1 MAFHR
6 ESRQFSVGGDPSGST
21 CAAAQK
27 PRTSGL
33 DVDNDE
39 MMFSADHESRLFQKG
54 GGVQRCL
61 HGSSIR
67 TTRGRGS
74 EDRDWIADVSNG
86 IPTGDR
92 SDGMEDEDDD
102 ERHDLEEDGE
112 DEGRIFQ
119 KDGTEGNQN
128 NGSSNLHCRSEK
140 VHQDTTDLLVRH
152 SSFGSRREVLAEDG
166 NGDTHMENFNGQ
178 QKKQYRA
185 ADYDKPDSLSGTDSD
200 GTQTLQG
207 GDGPDKHQEELGREK
222 EHDSTRGKET
232 SSSLDSGEC
241 VRMHLSDPI
250 TGALMDDAMILF
262 CGHSYGSAGMQHVI
276 RMKSCFK
283 CQQPVSEEK
292 MLPNLV
298 LRAAVRA
305 FRHEEEFQFS
315 RSAKRKRDRSDV
327 AKRDY
332 GYPFST
338 DLTRGKGVQFPFA
351 VSDRV
356 IIKGNKRTPD
366 RFIGRIATVTTQC
379 LNGWY
384 VVKTLDNAEC
394 IKLQYRSL
402 VKMADDPTSQ
412 ATNPLQE

>member
-1 MAFHR
+1 
-6 ESRQFSVGGDPSGST
+6 
-21 CAAAQK
+21 
-27 PRTSGL
+27 
-33 DVDNDE
+33 
-39 MMFSADHESRLFQKG
+39 
-54 GGVQRCL
+54 
-61 HGSSIR
+61 
-67 TTRGRGS
+67 
-74 EDRDWIADVSNG
+74 
-86 IPTGDR
+86 
-92 SDGMEDEDDD
+92 
-102 ERHDLEEDGE
+102 
-112 DEGRIFQ
+112 
-119 KDGTEGNQN
+119 
-128 NGSSNLHCRSEK
+128 
-140 VHQDTTDLLVRH
+140 
-152 SSFGSRREVLAEDG
+152 
-166 NGDTHMENFNGQ
+166 MENFNGQ

-207 GDGPDKHQEELGREK
+207 GDGPDKHQEE
-222 EHDSTRGKET
+222 GKET
-232 SSSLDSGEC
+232 YSSLDSGEC

-276 RMKSCFK
+276 RMAK
-283 CQQPVSEEK
+283 C
-292 MLPNLV
+292 
-298 LRAAVRA
+298 
-305 FRHEEEFQFS
+305 
-315 RSAKRKRDRSDV
+315 
-327 AKRDY
+327 DY

-384 VVKTLDNAEC
+384 VVKTLDNAES